1 MDACIPG
8 MGKVLGVKLCF
19 TGKYQGPRGAPSL
32 VELPSRFL
40 YPGQVAVQLKREDN
54 GIEVKT

>member
-1 MDACIPG
+1 

-40 YPGQVAVQLKREDN
+40 YPGQVAVQLKREDI